1 MQEFMGGI
9 EDMVRDLVQT
19 YHSVSEE
26 QKSMFGGGAQGINA
40 GTALGKCPKCGGDVV
55 KGKFGAYCKNKCGMN
70 VGRAMGA
77 VLSDSQ
83 IKSMLEGKKTLV
95 KGLKGKKAPMMPI
108 LSRKALRTIPTPKT
122 GRKSGDHSIR
132 LGWNFRSVRNRNRIT
147 VHTGHTGTVC
157 MPLNFRKTEELNM
170 SETMENAALNSGE
183 IADRTPAA
191 KAEETKADKFIRLGE
206 YRMNK
211 AIDAIGRIE
220 NLANRSA
227 YEYTPEQVEA
237 MFSVL
242 ESKVAE
248 VKAKFTVTKN
258 KENAAFSF
266 GNKAG
271 QEN

>member
-1 MQEFMGGI
+1 MEETNVTMTAEEMQ
-9 EDMVRDLVQT
+9 
-19 YHSVSEE
+19 
-26 QKSMFGGGAQGINA
+26 
-40 GTALGKCPKCGGDVV
+40 
-55 KGKFGAYCKNKCGMN
+55 
-70 VGRAMGA
+70 
-77 VLSDSQ
+77 
-83 IKSMLEGKKTLV
+83 
-95 KGLKGKKAPMMPI
+95 
-108 LSRKALRTIPTPKT
+108 
-122 GRKSGDHSIR
+122 
-132 LGWNFRSVRNRNRIT
+132 
-147 VHTGHTGTVC
+147 
-157 MPLNFRKTEELNM
+157 
-170 SETMENAALNSGE
+170 GE
-183 IADRTPAA
+183 PAA
-191 KAEETKADKFIRLGE
+191 KENETKAEKFIRIGE

-237 MFSVL
+237 MFSVV